1 MFESTASFWAS
12 AYLSIRVSS
21 VLSSLASVG
30 TELICDF
37 GIFFYVA
44 ALFIVELFLVT
55 FDIGAVLL
63 TVGS

>member
-1 MFESTASFWAS
+1 
-12 AYLSIRVSS
+12 VSS